1 MRSDRTRGLAEGAV
15 AALLWSP
22 HFYFVRRALEGGGS
36 VLTLQLHIVFWAAAA
51 CLFALFMTGR
61 LGELSVLRRYD
72 TVVIVLVLTGGYG
85 FWLLRAMAIER
96 AGEAG
101 LPYVHGLFYAGP
113 LVMGLLALW
122 GRQRPTGRQ
131 VFALVAGLA
140 GCLVIAVSSKQGYDG
155 ASGFPGLVA
164 ILLALGAAGC
174 WAVFGL
180 AARPI
185 VSQEKVLPVLTVVLS
200 AGAVCLLATC
210 ISTGENLLPASPGA
224 LWASMLLG
232 ALTVG
237 IALGCWLK
245 CLSVASPVTVA
256 PLWHLGLVFGIPLV
270 WWLAGR
276 SPSLW
281 ALAGTAVILVAMHSS
296 FKKHRRP
303 NLSISDLIRG

>member
-15 AALLWSP
+15 AALVWSP
-22 HFYFVRRALEGGGS
+22 HFYFVQRALEGGGS

-61 LGELSVLRRYD
+61 LGELSALRRYD
-72 TVVIVLVLTGGYG
+72 TVLIVLVLTGGYG

-96 AGEAG
+96 AGAG

-113 LVMGLLALW
+113 LLMGLLALW
-122 GRQRPTGRQ
+122 GRQGPSGRQ

-140 GCLVIAVSSKQGYDG
+140 GCLVIAVSSRQGYDEAPG
-155 ASGFPGLVA
+155 LPGLVA

-210 ISTGENLLPASPGA
+210 ISTGESLLPASAGA

-232 ALTVG
+232 ALTVC
-237 IALGCWLK
+237 IALGSWLK

-270 WWLAGR
+270 WRLAGR

-281 ALAGTAVILVAMHSS
+281 ALAGAAVILVAIHSS

-303 NLSISDLIRG
+303 DLSISDLIRG